1 MSVSI
6 EQLRSLTTQLG
17 FSYKDL
23 ELNTGAGLAVD
34 VPVTGA
40 NGHNITLLVR
50 SYDNGENFEAA
61 AVNFISTELCR
72 KSQYKGQFLFYLL
85 NQAWETTFGT
95 PEMDKDGEVR
105 VLVEVPL
112 VDAEMT
118 VKQYERILKALT
130 HLTVRIGLEGKEIL
144 ENGEVKGGQVSEKA
158 SNPHEVMAMLIGMAG
173 SASGREQLL
182 KIIADEEYPEEFRKT
197 AATILKAMA
206 SSPDTL

>member
-6 EQLRSLTTQLG
+6 EQLRSLTNQAG
-17 FSYKDL
+17 FSYKELDL
-23 ELNTGAGLAVD
+23 STGPVLAVD
-34 VPVTGA
+34 VPVVASGR
-40 NGHNITLLVR
+40 NLTLLVR
-50 SYDNGENFEAA
+50 SYDNGEIFEAA
-61 AVNFISTELCR
+61 AANFIPTEVCQ
-72 KSQYKGQFLFYLL
+72 KSQHKGQFLFYLL
-85 NQAWETTFGT
+85 NQAWETKFGT
-95 PEMDKDGEVR
+95 PELDKDGEVR
-105 VLVEVPL
+105 LLVEVPL
-112 VDAEMT
+112 VDAVMT
-118 VKQYERILKALT
+118 VKQYEKILKTLT
-130 HLTVRIGLEGKEIL
+130 HLTARIGIEGMQIL